1 MSSIFQAYHDYVQDN
16 KGCKSWHEYYNLYVS
31 KKWHRG
37 NKQRNYKRNKDI
49 IYKTTSTKR
58 NGSDVE
64 YEIIPVQDGDFY
76 LDYILAEQ
84 VLKLKYEDKG
94 YNSDLTID
102 RIRPFN
108 FITMW
113 VDDEMNLVAD
123 VPNLIID
130 AEFKIDNNGNL
141 TLKYG

>member
-1 MSSIFQAYHDYVQDN
+1 MN
-16 KGCKSWHEYYNLYVS
+16 
-31 KKWHRG
+31 
-37 NKQRNYKRNKDI
+37 KRNKDI
-49 IYKTTSTKR
+49 IYKTASTKR

-84 VLKLKYEDKG
+84 VLKLKYEDTG

-108 FITMW
+108 FLTMW
-113 VDDEMNLVAD
+113 VDNEMNLVAD

-130 AEFKIDNNGNL
+130 AQFKIDNIGNL

>member
-1 MSSIFQAYHDYVQDN
+1 MSSIFQAYHDYVRDN
-16 KGCKSWHEYYNLYVS
+16 KGCKSWHEYYNLYVA
-31 KKWHRG
+31 KRWRRG

-49 IYKTTSTKR
+49 IYKSTSTKR
-58 NGSDVE
+58 NGSDVK
-64 YEIIPVQDGDFY
+64 YEIIPIEDVNFY
-76 LDYILAEQ
+76 LENEQ
-84 VLKLKYEDKG
+84 ILKLQYEDKG

-102 RIRPFN
+102 IIRPFS
-108 FITMW
+108 FLTMW